1 VLDSY
6 NNPTYANGQAASID
20 KQSIPLVN
28 VMRPADQ
35 WQYYGI
41 IYTAPRFDGSTLN
54 KPAYVTVKHNGV
66 LVKTMLKFRV
76 RPNGLVL
83 QVIKLMDAL
92 LCNFKTTVIK

>member
-1 VLDSY
+1 
-6 NNPTYANGQAASID
+6 
-20 KQSIPLVN
+20 
-28 VMRPADQ
+28 
-35 WQYYGI
+35 
-41 IYTAPRFDGSTLN
+41 LN